1 MIPSP
6 KLYILM
12 LAGNQNDDEAETF
25 EHEAR
30 RRDLWNFKHDFGK
43 TASLEEQKHEEARR
57 RDHEARIRSRSR
69 RLAQQ
74 QQNRTWL
81 HRGLRRPL
89 LPDRDPVLRPR

>member
-1 MIPSP
+1 M
-6 KLYILM
+6 LM
-12 LAGNQNDDEAETF
+12 LAGNQNDDDTAETEAETF

-30 RRDLWNFKHDFGK
+30 RRDLWNFEHDFGK
-43 TASLEEQKHEEARR
+43 TASSEEQEQEEARR

-69 RLAQQ
+69 RLEQQ

-89 LPDRDPVLRPR
+89 LPEMDPALRPR